1 MKTCRENLGK
11 LKSLCEELGDRE
23 KQLKVNAST
32 LWDILERV
40 YQAKESLSSIEI
52 QSKEDKENIK
62 SALNRLTEISEL
74 VSERGCK
81 KVVSDE

>member
-1 MKTCRENLGK
+1 MKTCRENLDK

-40 YQAKESLSSIEI
+40 YQVKENLSSIHI
-52 QSKEDKENIK
+52 QSDADQDNVDA
-62 SALNRLTEISEL
+62 ALEKLSEISDL

-81 KVVSDE
+81 KVMKK

>member
-1 MKTCRENLGK
+1 MKTCRENLDK
-11 LKSLCEELGDRE
+11 LKSLCDELGDRE

-40 YQAKESLSSIEI
+40 YQVKENLSSIHI
-52 QSKEDKENIK
+52 QSDADQDNVDA
-62 SALNRLTEISEL
+62 ALEKLSEISDL

-81 KVVSDE
+81 KVMQK